1 MKGIKKFLI
10 LIISVI
16 ALLCFTGCGGVY
28 TPPGGSSGGG
38 TGGGSTVQPENP
50 ENPGGGSASEEQ
62 DYYTVRMVCD
72 EVTYVPYPA
81 KVTAKWT
88 DEFSNGVYTADF
100 DSSGIAKIAGLA
112 GKYRVTLSGLP
123 EGYTYDPNIY
133 SADPKN
139 KDVVIT
145 VFRLSMYTGTGAD
158 KYQNIITFKHTGI
171 YRATFMSA
179 GQTIFFQYEP
189 TDDGVYSFTS
199 MLDITAD
206 EVNPIL
212 DVYWGTRS
220 WKPDVP
226 TQTIDDGG
234 ECGIYTK
241 NFKWTISHAIENK
254 GAVYAFGVRATSVKA
269 SAFPI
274 TVDFIL
280 EWNDEF
286 TNPVNNYEMIQP
298 KEINGTVAEQPA
310 GTWNSLA
317 KLSADGRRLDG
328 NKVKFKDGYYR
339 LYNAADDTYGEPVYA
354 KITAETLQDTENSF
368 TNPLVNLRLVVR
380 DPDGKKDEQGNVIY
394 YYKNYTDFIRGANG
408 YSKYVNADGVYPVTE
423 ELKVFLQEFAI
434 SQSYFQDGNGMAEDY
449 YDASESEMWLFAV
462 GYYG

>member
-38 TGGGSTVQPENP
+38 SGGGSTVQPENP
-50 ENPGGGSASEEQ
+50 EKPGGGDTPEQ
-62 DYYTVRMVCD
+62 VYYTVRMVCD
-72 EVTYVPYPA
+72 DVTYVPYPA

-88 DEFSNGVYTADF
+88 DEYGNGVYTADF
-100 DSSGIAKIAGLA
+100 DSSGIAKIAGLT
-112 GKYRVTLSGLP
+112 GSYRVTVSGLP
-123 EGYTYDPNIY
+123 DGYTYDPNIY
-133 SADPKN
+133 SANPGQ
-139 KDVVIT
+139 KDVVIK

-158 KYQNIITFKHTGI
+158 KYQNIITFRHTGI

-179 GQTIFFQYEP
+179 GQTIFFQYAP

-212 DVYWGTRS
+212 DVYWGS
-220 WKPDVP
+220 FAYKPDEP

-234 ECGIYTK
+234 SCGIYTK
-241 NFKWTISHAIENK
+241 NFKWSISHATENN
-254 GAVYAFGVRATSVKA
+254 GAVYAFGVRATSLKA

-280 EWNDEF
+280 EWNGEF

-298 KEINGTVAEQPA
+298 KEINGNYANTPA
-310 GTWNSLA
+310 GEWKSMA
-317 KLSADGRRLDG
+317 KLSSDGRRLDG
-328 NKVKFKDGYYR
+328 SKVKFKDGYYR
-339 LYNAADDTYGEPVYA
+339 LYDAATDTYGEPVYA
-354 KITAETLQDTENSF
+354 KITSETLPETGNMF
-368 TNPLVNLRLVVR
+368 TNDQVSLRLVVR
-380 DPDGKKDEQGNVIY
+380 DAEDRKDEQGNVIY
-394 YYKNYTDFIRGANG
+394 HYKDYTDFIRGANG
-408 YSKYVNADGVYPVTE
+408 YKNFVNADGAYPVTE
-423 ELKVFLQEFAI
+423 ELKEFLQEFAI
-434 SQSYFQDGNGMAEDY
+434 SQSYFQDGNGMAEEY